1 MFILQLVGEVET
13 LEFAESN
20 IKGRTFVGRVEDR
33 LLIEGVG
40 RTILGLDHDVSD
52 STCVTG
58 INFVLIIL

>member
-1 MFILQLVGEVET
+1 MET